1 MGKTCLNLSV
11 MKISIFFQSYQDFN
25 QFLKEISQRLERQYF
40 FQKCDDLNLST
51 CIQEDFIVH

>member
-25 QFLKEISQRLERQYF
+25 QFLKEIS
-40 FQKCDDLNLST
+40 LSYT
-51 CIQEDFIVH
+51 TFSSEKQI